1 MLMPDNPIPIVVDLD
16 DTLVRTDTL
25 VEQLVS
31 IVFKHPDRLPYVAGS
46 LLQGRAAF
54 KRQVAKAA
62 TLDFQTLPYN
72 EGVLAYIAKRKKAG
86 STVHLM
92 TAADQSIAD
101 GVAVHLGIFDS
112 ATGSDGSTNL
122 KGIRKADAIG
132 QMFSSGYAYIGDCAA
147 DLPIWSRAQEAVL
160 VGGSSRLRRQVDS
173 LGLSHVDTIS
183 RPQPGLAAWLKALRV
198 HQWSKNVIVLV
209 PLLLSQQ
216 FRNPVM
222 LARGFLGVMLFCL
235 VASATYLLN
244 DLSDL
249 AADRVHGSKRWRPLA
264 AGTIP
269 IGSAVLIAVVLLLG
283 GLAAACAL
291 DSRFGWITCA
301 YAAIS
306 LLYTFRLKA
315 EPLIDVLTIGGLFT
329 IRVLAG
335 MILFATPIS
344 LWLSTFTFVL
354 FTSLALAKRTAEL
367 ARADHD
373 GRSVGGRGYLAHDTQ
388 ITTPLGVA
396 TGVAAIVVMVLYME
410 LEARKT
416 GLYTTVEPLFL
427 IPIVL
432 SAWLLRVWMRAH
444 RGLLQE
450 DPVVFA
456 LQDVT
461 SWMEALAI
469 VLLWWLAT
477 HWA

>member
-1 MLMPDNPIPIVVDLD
+1 MPDNPIPVVVDLD

-25 VEQLVS
+25 LEQLVS
-31 IVFKHPDRLPYVAGS
+31 IVFKRPGRLPAVAGS

-54 KRQVAKAA
+54 KRQVAKTAP
-62 TLDFQTLPYN
+62 LDFQSLPYH
-72 EGVLAYIAKRKKAG
+72 EGVLAYIAKRKQAG
-86 STVHLM
+86 STVHLV

-112 ATGSDGSTNL
+112 ATGSDGTNNL
-122 KGIRKADAIG
+122 KGIKKARAIG
-132 QMFSSGYAYIGDCAA
+132 QMFPSGYAYIGDCAA

-160 VGGSSRLRRQVDS
+160 VGGSPRLRRQLDR
-173 LGLSHVDTIS
+173 LGLGRIDTIP
-183 RPQPGLAAWLKALRV
+183 RPQPSLAAWLTALRV

-216 FRNPVM
+216 FRDPAM
-222 LARGFLGVMLFCL
+222 LARGFLGLMLFNL
-235 VASATYLLN
+235 VASSTYILN

-249 AADRVHGSKRWRPLA
+249 AADRVHESKRRRPLA

-269 IGSAVLIAVVLLLG
+269 IASAVPVALGLLLG
-283 GLAAACAL
+283 GLAAGFAL
-291 DSRFGWITCA
+291 DFRFGLITFA

-306 LLYTFRLKA
+306 LLYTLRLKV

-335 MILFATPIS
+335 MLLFATPIS
-344 LWLSTFTFVL
+344 LWLSTFTFIL

-373 GRSVGGRGYLAHDTQ
+373 GRSVVGRGYLAGDTQ

-396 TGVAAIVVMVLYME
+396 TGVAAIIVMVLYME

-416 GLYTTVEPLFL
+416 GLYVAVEPLFL

-444 RGLLQE
+444 RGLLQD

-461 SWMEALAI
+461 SWMEAIAI

>member
-1 MLMPDNPIPIVVDLD
+1 MLMPDHPIPIVVDLD
-16 DTLVRTDTL
+16 DTLVLTDTL
-25 VEQLVS
+25 VEQLVL
-31 IVFKHPDRLPYVAGS
+31 IVFKRPGHLPHIARAF
-46 LLQGRAAF
+46 LRGRASL
-54 KRQVAKAA
+54 KRHIARVA

-72 EGVLAYIAKRKKAG
+72 EGVLAYIAKRKQAG

-101 GVAVHLGIFDS
+101 GVAEHLGLFDS

-160 VGGSSRLRRQVDS
+160 VGGNPRLRRQLDS
-173 LGLSHVDTIS
+173 LGLSHVDTIP

-216 FRNPVM
+216 FRDPLM
-222 LARGFLGVMLFCL
+222 LARGFVGLILFCA
-235 VASATYLLN
+235 VASATYLFN

-249 AADRVHGSKRWRPLA
+249 TADRVHGSKRWRPLA
-264 AGTIP
+264 AGTVP
-269 IGSAVLIAVVLLLG
+269 IGSAMLVAVVLLLG
-283 GLAAACAL
+283 GLAAAFAL
-291 DSRFGWITCA
+291 DARFGWIIFA
-301 YAAIS
+301 YTGIS
-306 LLYTFRLKA
+306 LLYTVRLKA

-373 GRSVGGRGYLAHDTQ
+373 GRSIVGRGYLAGDTQ

-396 TGVAAIVVMVLYME
+396 TGVAAIIVMVLYME

-416 GLYTTVEPLFL
+416 GLYMAVEPLFL
-427 IPIVL
+427 IPVLL

-444 RGLLQE
+444 RGVLQD

-461 SWMEALAI
+461 SWMEAAAI
-469 VLLWWLAT
+469 VVLWWLAT

>member
-1 MLMPDNPIPIVVDLD
+1 
-16 DTLVRTDTL
+16 
-25 VEQLVS
+25 
-31 IVFKHPDRLPYVAGS
+31 
-46 LLQGRAAF
+46 
-54 KRQVAKAA
+54 
-62 TLDFQTLPYN
+62 
-72 EGVLAYIAKRKKAG
+72 
-86 STVHLM
+86 
-92 TAADQSIAD
+92 
-101 GVAVHLGIFDS
+101 
-112 ATGSDGSTNL
+112 
-122 KGIRKADAIG
+122 
-132 QMFSSGYAYIGDCAA
+132 
-147 DLPIWSRAQEAVL
+147 
-160 VGGSSRLRRQVDS
+160 
-173 LGLSHVDTIS
+173 
-183 RPQPGLAAWLKALRV
+183 V

-216 FRNPVM
+216 FRDPVM

-249 AADRVHGSKRWRPLA
+249 PADRVHGSKRWRPLA

-269 IGSAVLIAVVLLLG
+269 IGSAVLVAVGLLLG

-291 DSRFGWITCA
+291 DSRFGLITFA

>member
-1 MLMPDNPIPIVVDLD
+1 
-16 DTLVRTDTL
+16 
-25 VEQLVS
+25 
-31 IVFKHPDRLPYVAGS
+31 
-46 LLQGRAAF
+46 
-54 KRQVAKAA
+54 
-62 TLDFQTLPYN
+62 
-72 EGVLAYIAKRKKAG
+72 
-86 STVHLM
+86 
-92 TAADQSIAD
+92 
-101 GVAVHLGIFDS
+101 
-112 ATGSDGSTNL
+112 
-122 KGIRKADAIG
+122 
-132 QMFSSGYAYIGDCAA
+132 
-147 DLPIWSRAQEAVL
+147 
-160 VGGSSRLRRQVDS
+160 
-173 LGLSHVDTIS
+173 
-183 RPQPGLAAWLKALRV
+183 
-198 HQWSKNVIVLV
+198 
-209 PLLLSQQ
+209 
-216 FRNPVM
+216 
-222 LARGFLGVMLFCL
+222 

-244 DLSDL
+244 DLRDL
-249 AADRVHGSKRWRPLA
+249 AADRVHRSKRYRPLA

-269 IGSAVLIAVVLLLG
+269 IRSAVTVAVGLMLG
-283 GLAAACAL
+283 GLAAAFAL
-291 DSRFGWITCA
+291 DSRFGWITFA

-306 LLYTFRLKA
+306 LLYTCRLKA

-367 ARADHD
+367 ARDHHD
-373 GRSVGGRGYLAHDTQ
+373 GRSSVVGRGYLAADTQ

-396 TGVAAIVVMVLYME
+396 TGVAAIIVMVLYME

-416 GLYTTVEPLFL
+416 GLYMAVEPLFL

-444 RGLLQE
+444 RGVLQD

-456 LQDVT
+456 LKDVT
-461 SWMEALAI
+461 SWMEAAAV

>member
-1 MLMPDNPIPIVVDLD
+1 MPDPALPIVVDLD

-25 VEQLVS
+25 WEQLVS
-31 IVFKHPDRLPYVAGS
+31 IVFRRPGHLPHVVGA
-46 LLQGRAAF
+46 LLRGRASL
-54 KRQVAKAA
+54 KRFVAETV
-62 TLDFQTLPYN
+62 TLDFQTLPYH
-72 EGVLAYIAKRKKAG
+72 EGVLAYLAKRKQVG
-86 STVHLM
+86 STVHLV
-92 TAADQSIAD
+92 TAADQSVAD
-101 GVAVHLGIFDS
+101 GVAGHLGLFDS
-112 ATGSDGSTNL
+112 ATGSNGTTNL
-122 KGIRKADAIG
+122 KGTNKARAIG
-132 QMFSSGYAYIGDCAA
+132 QMFSGGYAYIGDCAA
-147 DLPIWSRAQEAVL
+147 DLPIWSRAREAVL
-160 VGGSSRLRRQVDS
+160 VGGSPRLRRQLDS
-173 LGLSHVDTIS
+173 LGLSHIDTIA
-183 RPQPGLAAWLKALRV
+183 RPRPGLAAWLKALRV

-216 FRNPVM
+216 FRDPAM
-222 LARGFLGVMLFCL
+222 LARGFWGLMLFCA

-244 DLSDL
+244 DLRDL
-249 AADRVHGSKRWRPLA
+249 AADRVHRSKRYRPLA

-269 IGSAVLIAVVLLLG
+269 IRSAVTVALGLMLG
-283 GLAAACAL
+283 GLAAAFAL
-291 DSRFGWITCA
+291 DSRFGWITFA

-306 LLYTFRLKA
+306 LLYTCRLKA

-367 ARADHD
+367 ARDHHD
-373 GRSVGGRGYLAHDTQ
+373 GRSSVVGRGYLAADTQ

-396 TGVAAIVVMVLYME
+396 TGVAAIIVMVLYME

-416 GLYTTVEPLFL
+416 GLYMAVEPLFL

-444 RGLLQE
+444 RGVLQD

-456 LQDVT
+456 LKDVT
-461 SWMEALAI
+461 SWMEAAAI

>member
-1 MLMPDNPIPIVVDLD
+1 MPAPALPIVVDLD
-16 DTLVRTDTL
+16 GTLVLTDTL
-25 VEQLVS
+25 VEQLVL
-31 IVFKHPDRLPYVAGS
+31 IVFKRPGQLPHIARAF
-46 LLQGRAAF
+46 LRGRASL
-54 KRQVAKAA
+54 KKHVANVVK
-62 TLDFQTLPYN
+62 LDFQTLPYN
-72 EGVLAYIAKRKKAG
+72 KGVLAYIAKRKQAG
-86 STVHLM
+86 STVHLV

-101 GVAVHLGIFDS
+101 GVAEHLGLFDS
-112 ATGSDGSTNL
+112 ATGSDGTTNL
-122 KGIRKADAIG
+122 KGTRKADAIG
-132 QMFSSGYAYIGDCAA
+132 QIFPSGYAYIGDCAA

-160 VGGSSRLRRQVDS
+160 VGGSPRLRRQLDS
-173 LGLSHVDTIS
+173 LGLSHIDTIPLP
-183 RPQPGLAAWLKALRV
+183 RPGLAGWLKALRV
-198 HQWSKNVIVLV
+198 HQWSKNMIVLV

-216 FRNPVM
+216 FWDPAM
-222 LARGFLGVMLFCL
+222 LVRGFFGLMLFCV
-235 VASATYLLN
+235 VASATYVLN

-249 AADRVHGSKRWRPLA
+249 AADRAHRSKRWRPLA

-269 IGSAVLIAVVLLLG
+269 IGGAVLVAVGLLLG

-291 DSRFGWITCA
+291 DSRFGLITFA

-335 MILFATPIS
+335 MILFATPVS
-344 LWLSTFTFVL
+344 LWLSTFTFIL

-373 GRSVGGRGYLAHDTQ
+373 GRSIAGRGYLAGDTQ

-396 TGVAAIVVMVLYME
+396 TGVAAIIVMVLYME

-416 GLYTTVEPLFL
+416 GLYMSVEPLFL
-427 IPIVL
+427 IPVVL

-444 RGLLQE
+444 RGVLQD
-450 DPVVFA
+450 DPVAFA
-456 LQDVT
+456 LKDRV
-461 SWMEALAI
+461 SWFHAAAI
-469 VLLWWLAT
+469 VLMWWLAT

>member
-1 MLMPDNPIPIVVDLD
+1 MSDHPIPVVVDLD

-25 VEQLVS
+25 LEQLVV
-31 IVFKHPDRLPYVAGS
+31 IIFKRPNRLPHVAGA
-46 LLQGRAAF
+46 LLRGRASL
-54 KRQVAKAA
+54 KRHIAETV

-72 EGVLAYIAKRKKAG
+72 EGVLDYIAKRKQAG
-86 STVHLM
+86 STVHLV
-92 TAADQSIAD
+92 TAADQSVAD
-101 GVAVHLGIFDS
+101 GVAGHLGLFDS
-112 ATGSDGSTNL
+112 ATGSDGTTNL
-122 KGIRKADAIG
+122 KGAKKAHVIR
-132 QMFSSGYAYIGDCAA
+132 QMFSNGYAYIGDCAA
-147 DLPIWSRAQEAVL
+147 DIPTWSRAQEAVL
-160 VGGSSRLRRQVDS
+160 VGGSPRLRRQLDS
-173 LGLSHVDTIS
+173 LGLSRIDTIA
-183 RPQPGLAAWLKALRV
+183 RPTPGLADWLKALRV

-216 FRNPVM
+216 FRDPAM
-222 LARGFLGVMLFCL
+222 LARAFVGLMLFNL
-235 VASATYLLN
+235 VASSTYLLN

-249 AADRVHGSKRWRPLA
+249 AADRVHRSKRWRPLA

-269 IGSAVLIAVVLLLG
+269 IGSAVPVAVGLLLG
-283 GLAAACAL
+283 GLAAAFAI
-291 DSRFGWITCA
+291 DSRIGVITVG

-344 LWLSTFTFVL
+344 LWLSTFTFML

-367 ARADHD
+367 ARAH
-373 GRSVGGRGYLAHDTQ
+373 GEGHSVVGRGYLAGDTQ

-416 GLYTTVEPLFL
+416 GLYTAVEPLFL
-427 IPIVL
+427 IPVVL

-444 RGLLQE
+444 RGELQD

-456 LQDVT
+456 LKDT
-461 SWMEALAI
+461 ASWIHAAVI
-469 VLLWWLAT
+469 VLMWWLAT
-477 HWA
+477 LWG

>member
-1 MLMPDNPIPIVVDLD
+1 MSDQPIPVVVDLD

-25 VEQLVS
+25 LEQLVF
-31 IVFKHPDRLPYVAGS
+31 IIFKRPGRLPHVAVA
-46 LLQGRAAF
+46 LLRGRASL
-54 KRQVAKAA
+54 KRHIAETV
-62 TLDFQTLPYN
+62 TLDCQTLPYN
-72 EGVLAYIAKRKKAG
+72 EGVLAYIAKRKQAG
-86 STVHLM
+86 STVHLV
-92 TAADQSIAD
+92 TAADQSVAD
-101 GVAVHLGIFDS
+101 GVAAHLGLFDS
-112 ATGSDGSTNL
+112 ATGSDGTTNL
-122 KGIRKADAIG
+122 KGAQKAHAIG
-132 QMFSSGYAYIGDCAA
+132 QMFSNGYASIGDCAA
-147 DLPIWSRAQEAVL
+147 DLPIWSRAREAVL
-160 VGGSSRLRRQVDS
+160 VGGSPRLRRQLDS
-173 LGLSHVDTIS
+173 LGLGHIDTIA
-183 RPQPGLAAWLKALRV
+183 RPSPGLADWLKALRV

-216 FRNPVM
+216 FRDPAM
-222 LARGFLGVMLFCL
+222 LARAFVGLMLFNL
-235 VASATYLLN
+235 VASSTYLLN

-249 AADRVHGSKRWRPLA
+249 AADRVHRSKRWRPLA

-269 IGSAVLIAVVLLLG
+269 IGSAVPVAVGLLLG
-283 GLAAACAL
+283 GLAAAFAI
-291 DSRFGWITCA
+291 DSRFGAITFF

-315 EPLIDVLTIGGLFT
+315 EPLIDVFTIGGLFT

-344 LWLSTFTFVL
+344 LWLSTFAFVL

-367 ARADHD
+367 ARAHGD
-373 GRSVGGRGYLAHDTQ
+373 GHSVVGRGYLAGDTH

-396 TGVAAIVVMVLYME
+396 TGVAAIIVMVLYME

-416 GLYTTVEPLFL
+416 GLYTAVEPLFL

-444 RGLLQE
+444 RGELQD

-456 LQDVT
+456 LKDT
-461 SWMEALAI
+461 ASWIHAAVI
-469 VLLWWLAT
+469 VLVWWLAT
-477 HWA
+477 HWR